1 MFNLHEALALSLWYF
16 HFFYY
21 ANRRRALSP
30 TYHHRYSRRF
40 HHRAALVWPHVWL
53 LLFASI
59 MLSILWRNA
68 GEWISDRTGL
78 SRGVSIAGVIV
89 LQFGLTVLAF
99 VLLAPQVSAQ
109 MEVLINKMPGTLNT
123 LKQEIAAT
131 RTGGM
136 IMERIPDDQNL
147 LYDSEVLL
155 DRVVEFST
163 LTLGVVLDII
173 VIVVVALFLTLNPS
187 LYVNGFVSLIPL
199 KRRARAR
206 QVLQTLNI
214 TLFRWFV
221 GQIVDVFLVGVMT
234 AIGLWALGMP
244 LVLTFALLAFFL
256 SFIPN
261 IGPVLSAVP
270 PMLVALLDGPSSALW
285 VGVLYLSIQS
295 FESYVIT
302 PNIQQHAIRMPPVL
316 LLLVQVFFAFTLG
329 TLALLLATPLLA
341 AAIVLVRMLY
351 IEDTLGDRPDDP
363 DVDLLLSPPTPRATP
378 KVS

>member
-1 MFNLHEALALSLWYF
+1 MRNSDAQYL
-16 HFFYY
+16 
-21 ANRRRALSP
+21 RRLI
-30 TYHHRYSRRF
+30 TF
-40 HHRAALVWPHVWL
+40 VLVAFVIVLIWFGRHVWL

-68 GEWISDRTGL
+68 GEWISQHTRL
-78 SRGVSIAGVIV
+78 PRGVSIAGVIV

-99 VLLAPQVSAQ
+99 VLLAPQVSQ
-109 MEVLINKMPGTLNT
+109 QVEILINKLPGTIET
-123 LKQEIAAT
+123 LRQEVAAT

-136 IMERIPDDQNL
+136 IFERLPEDQSL
-147 LYDSEVLL
+147 LYDPDVLL
-155 DRVVEFST
+155 ERVVEFSS
-163 LTLGVVLDII
+163 LTLGVVLDVI
-173 VIVVVALFLTLNPS
+173 VIVVVAVFLTVNPK
-187 LYVNGFVSLIPL
+187 LYINGFVSLIPL
-199 KRRARAR
+199 KRRARTR

-221 GQIVDVFLVGVMT
+221 GQILDVFLVGVMT

-270 PMLVALLDGPSSALW
+270 PMLVALLNGPSSALW
-285 VGVLYLSIQS
+285 VGVLYLAIQS
-295 FESYVIT
+295 FESYFIT

-351 IEDTLGDRPDDP
+351 IEDTLGDRPDEP
-363 DVDLLLSPPTPRATP
+363 DVDLLLSPQAMTRPAPR
-378 KVS
+378 VS

>member
-1 MFNLHEALALSLWYF
+1 MRNSDA
-16 HFFYY
+16 HFLRQLITFVLF
-21 ANRRRALSP
+21 AFVIVLIWFGR
-30 TYHHRYSRRF
+30 
-40 HHRAALVWPHVWL
+40 HVWL

-68 GEWISDRTGL
+68 GEWITQRTRL
-78 SRGVSIAGVIV
+78 PRAVSIAGVII

-99 VLLAPQVSAQ
+99 VLLAPQVSEQ
-109 MEVLINKMPGTLNT
+109 VEVLINKLPGTLDT
-123 LKQEIAAT
+123 LKQEIATT

-136 IMERIPDDQNL
+136 IFDRLPKDQM
-147 LYDSEVLL
+147 LYDPDVLL
-155 DRVVEFST
+155 DQVVAFST

-173 VIVVVALFLTLNPS
+173 VIVVVALFLTVNPK
-187 LYVNGFVSLIPL
+187 LYTSGFVSLVPL
-199 KRRARAR
+199 KRRARTR
-206 QVLQTLNI
+206 QILQTLNI

-221 GQIVDVFLVGVMT
+221 GQILDVFLVGVMT

-285 VGVLYLSIQS
+285 VGVLYLGIQS
-295 FESYVIT
+295 FESYFIT

-351 IEDTLGDRPDDP
+351 IEDTLGDRPNEP
-363 DVDLLLSPPTPRATP
+363 DVDVLFSPQATTRP
-378 KVS
+378 APQVL